1 MAADYDKLFRPHE
14 GMEAPDDMAAQPFF
28 DPSASFPPAPAS
40 ANLPKPN
47 GQTPP
52 PTSDDLSER
61 FVSAPQPR
69 LDGWTSCYLPD
80 VSFGVC
86 AIAVTPART
95 SGVLGGR
102 PGRWFGRGR
111 RRSGRSGRGFADWH
125 LCPGRCWCGAP
136 GLMWPVRGYVG
147 RR

>member
-61 FVSAPQPR
+61 FVSAPP
-69 LDGWTSCYLPD
+69 P
-80 VSFGVC
+80 
-86 AIAVTPART
+86 P
-95 SGVLGGR
+95 
-102 PGRWFGRGR
+102 PGRLVSSRNDNRLPG
-111 RRSGRSGRGFADWH
+111 H
-125 LCPGRCWCGAP
+125 PGRKTCQHFGEE
-136 GLMWPVRGYVG
+136 GKERK
-147 RR
+147 